1 MENKIGVMQGRLSN
15 PINNEIQAFPAK
27 EWKKEF
33 SKAEKIGYDLIEWVF
48 DSLENPIMSDE
59 GILEIKKHV
68 ENSKIKINSV
78 CADYFMKN
86 LLFDLPKNVLDENFK
101 VLI

>member
-48 DSLENPIMSDE
+48 DSLENPSLIFGVSDGYGSVLSFE
-59 GILEIKKHV
+59 TIDKNLQNKAIEWVIK
-68 ENSKIKINSV
+68 NKINS
-78 CADYFMKN
+78 
-86 LLFDLPKNVLDENFK
+86 
-101 VLI
+101 